1 MKNRY
6 GKLKRTI
13 LLRSLLWTVLAVG
26 VGYGILTFLVDGIFQ
41 DSFASLVVRFFV
53 MLGAEYW
60 RAEMYYREI
69 FVYNKSFFVMG
80 GFCVLFLF
88 FFYVSIGR
96 MTKYLNEISDALEKI
111 LSGSEEPIVLV
122 PELQPMAEK
131 MTSLK
136 MKLVRREQQAAE
148 SEQRKNDLV
157 VYLAHDLKTPLTSV
171 TAYLTMLDEHPDM
184 PQEERAKYT
193 HITLEKAIRLEELI
207 NEFFDITRFNLQD
220 IVLEK
225 EKLNLSILLEQLAD
239 ESYGMLNE
247 QNMTCA
253 VDVEEK
259 LMFQGDPD
267 KLARVFDNLLR
278 NAAAYGYEGTEILI
292 QARKSGDWI
301 TIVFTNEGPQ
311 IPQKKL
317 EMIFEKFYRVDD
329 ARSSRTGGAGLGL
342 AIAKRIVELHGGMI
356 SATSDSRVSRFIV
369 SLPGMGNLSENNRQN
384 ENSDK
389 VSEMKRRKRNI
400 RKGDSYGREK
410 KKQTEQHSGW
420 KRKTQT

>member
-96 MTKYLNEISDALEKI
+96 MTKYLNEISDALERI

-369 SLPGMGNLSENNRQN
+369 SLPGMGNVSENNRQN

-400 RKGDSYGREK
+400 RKGDGYGREK